1 VGGSPKE
8 VELLKT
14 ESRMV
19 FAKGRRK
26 EERKVVVQ
34 WILNF
39 SFARRKSSRD
49 LAPQIYIVLTTI
61 LYT

>member
-1 VGGSPKE
+1 
-8 VELLKT
+8 
-14 ESRMV
+14 MV